1 MIHCVPGKLV
11 EPPCEKIFVGPISVI
26 IHIKPRSLL
35 PLVRNIASMGPSV
48 APKLTS
54 VDLFAGCGGL
64 TRGLED
70 AGFECIAFN
79 ELNEDAAASFSA
91 NFPNA
96 VPYVGSIA
104 DVMDDEALKVI
115 LKDKRV
121 DNSIDLVCGGPPC
134 QGFSGIGHR
143 RTHAV
148 QKADIPTNHLFHE
161 MIRVI
166 KGLRPKAFLFENV
179 QGILEGKWTQ
189 EGQNGEIFWDVWSG
203 FSEIDGYVVQPALLH
218 GYGFGV
224 PQNRPRVF
232 IVGVKRELLRG
243 RGIIS
248 QLKIPDAS
256 RRKNLNWRA
265 TRAALKNRGGLVPKW
280 ERVNAPDLIDV
291 LSDLDFDG
299 WSSEKPQY
307 VLPPTSE
314 FQMEM
319 RRKMGPGEPLTDHQF
334 SSHKPRIR
342 KKFQYM
348 IDNKIKRKEDLPRR
362 WRTKKFN
369 QRVTPRRWGVD
380 GKPWITAT
388 SLPDDYIHY
397 SRPRTFSVRE
407 WARIQ
412 TFPDHHVFKGKRT
425 TGGTRR
431 AGDPSKGN
439 WDRDLPKYTQIGN
452 AVPPRMAKSLGIHIA
467 GLIGGQTNMAKTHF
481 PVGHE
486 QRLVNKITQNLGA
499 EDYVTCRMS
508 RRAAGFESASGSDAD
523 APQHLRAFLQKWGL
537 VDFESM
543 CLGENRVADCIV
555 ISYYTKHPLEIT
567 VGFMWSKSRGDMRYW
582 PKAPFK
588 RSLTGDVKFHDLLI
602 FMIRNKKL
610 ILAVVG
616 NIQDELIRSVVSET
630 GALPSE
636 RIVKEL
642 VGKMVDC
649 YDAGWIPS
657 KAFIENQSPKHED
670 VVNSLNDHWK
680 QKDSAYESEV
690 HTETIEI
697 KAATLLSKHLSK
709 VVCCV
714 PARDCDVKPARQLGR
729 RIVKKRHMFRVRDQ
743 DNLGRKFN
751 VNNNI
756 VAHEV
761 NSQGLMLDVDVATS
775 MVNII
780 SPMDDGF
787 RIIASY
793 DFNRLRNES
802 IKRNPLTIWI
812 TAVTNAENT
821 HYRYTSIK
829 ITRPPIFGD
838 LLNLIDAG
846 EAVFNFNMYM
856 HSKRGMPKGE
866 SPYFKINTW
875 EKIGELFAVSEVI
888 KLEHL
893 SKLRS
898 SNLMSYENF
907 VSQAIAGI

>member
-1 MIHCVPGKLV
+1 
-11 EPPCEKIFVGPISVI
+11 
-26 IHIKPRSLL
+26 
-35 PLVRNIASMGPSV
+35 MGPSV

-79 ELNEDAAASFSA
+79 ELNEDAAESFSA

-104 DVMDDEALKVI
+104 DVMDDKALKVI
-115 LKDKRV
+115 LNDKRI
-121 DNSIDLVCGGPPC
+121 DNSVDLVCGGPPC

-179 QGILEGKWTQ
+179 QGILEGKWKKG
-189 EGQNGEIFWDVWSG
+189 GQNGEIFWDVWSG

-232 IVGVKRELLRG
+232 IVGVRRELLRG

-248 QLKIPDAS
+248 KLKIPDAS
-256 RRKNLNWRA
+256 HRKNLNWRA
-265 TRAALKNRGGLVPKW
+265 TRTALKNRGGLVPKW
-280 ERVNAPDLIDV
+280 EHVNAPDLIDV
-291 LSDLDFDG
+291 LSDLDFEG

-314 FQMEM
+314 YQMEM
-319 RRKMGPGEPLTDHQF
+319 RRKMGPDEPLTDHQF

-481 PVGHE
+481 PVGRE
-486 QRLVNKITQNLGA
+486 QELVNKITQDLNV

-508 RRAAGFESASGSDAD
+508 RRAAGFESASGSDAN
-523 APQHLRAFLQKWGL
+523 APQHLRMFLKKWNI
-537 VDFESM
+537 VDYDSM
-543 CLGENRVADCIV
+543 SHGEKRVAECIL
-555 ISYYTKHPLEIT
+555 ISEKTKQPTEIK
-567 VGFMWSKSRGDMRYW
+567 VGFNRSKSRGDMRYW

-616 NIQDELIRSVVSET
+616 NIQDELITSVVSET

-642 VGKMVDC
+642 VSKMVDC

-657 KAFIENQSPKHED
+657 KAFIENQSPKQED
-670 VVNSLNDHWK
+670 VLKTLNHHWK
-680 QKDSAYESEV
+680 QTDSGYESEV
-690 HTETIEI
+690 YAETIKI

-714 PARDCDVKPARQLGR
+714 PGQGTVMSNRQGNWEGGLSKRDICLEFGT
-729 RIVKKRHMFRVRDQ
+729 Q

-761 NSQGLMLDVDVATS
+761 NSQGLMLDVSVATS
-775 MVNII
+775 MVNIT
-780 SPMDDGF
+780 SPMDDGN

-866 SPYFKINTW
+866 SPYFKVKTW
-875 EKIGELFAVSEVI
+875 KKIGDLFAASEDI
-888 KLEHL
+888 KLDHL

-898 SNLMSYENF
+898 SNLISYNDF